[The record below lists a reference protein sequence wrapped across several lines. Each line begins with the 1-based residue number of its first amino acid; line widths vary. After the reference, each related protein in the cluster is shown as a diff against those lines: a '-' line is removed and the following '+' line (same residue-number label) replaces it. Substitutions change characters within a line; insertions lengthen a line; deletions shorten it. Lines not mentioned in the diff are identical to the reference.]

1 MNANPINPSLAV
13 TAQIT
18 AADVAEIA
26 AAGFKTIICNRPDG
40 EISDQTPFSA
50 IKSAAE
56 TAGLSAHYLP
66 TITGQV
72 SDADGRAF
80 GEIMASVPHPVLAY
94 CRSGTRSATMWALS
108 QAGQLPA
115 DAILA
120 AVQGAGYDLSA
131 LKARFEAPKPAPAAK
146 SPSIGAGS
154 EGDHQIV
161 IIGGGSAGI
170 AVASSLLARDSGLD
184 IAIIEPADRHCYQP
198 GWTMVGAGVFR
209 AESTVRPMAAVMP
222 RGVVHIN
229 GAVTS
234 FEPEHNQV
242 TLESGKTVTYKQ
254 LIVCPGLKLDWEGIP
269 GLVDA
274 LGHDGVTSNY
284 RYDLAPYTWQL
295 VQSMRGGTALFTQ
308 PPMPIK
314 CAGAPQKAMYL
325 SADHW
330 RQQGVLKDIRIEFCN
345 AGGVLFGVPEY
356 VPALM
361 AYVNAYGI
369 QLNFTRNLVAING
382 TSKQATFKQTV
393 ADGTISEVVQD
404 YDMIHVVPPQKAPDF
419 VRASPLADASGWV
432 EIDPASMQHKRYDNI
447 HALGDVG
454 NTTNAKTAAAARK
467 QAPVVAHNVLSALG
481 KRSGTVTYD
490 GYGSCPLTVERGKI
504 VLAEFTYGGK
514 LAPSFPQWLING
526 TRPSRLAWFLKERV
540 LPPLYWEAMLK
551 GREWL
556 AQPNS

>member
-1 MNANPINPSLAV
+1 MNAKPINPSLAV

-26 AAGFKTIICNRPDG
+26 AAGYKAIICNRPDD
-40 EISDQTPFSA
+40 ETPDQPPFSA

-56 TAGLSAHYLP
+56 IAGLSAHYLP

-80 GEIMASVPHPVLAY
+80 GEIMASVPRPVLAY
-94 CRSGTRSATMWALS
+94 CRSGTRSATMWGLS

-131 LKARFEAPKPAPAAK
+131 LKARFETPEPTQAAQ

-154 EGDHQIV
+154 EGAHQIV
-161 IIGGGSAGI
+161 IIGGGAAGI

-209 AESTVRPMAAVMP
+209 AESTVRPMEAVMP

-274 LGHDGVTSNY
+274 LGHDGVTPNNTPPA
-284 RYDLAPYTWQL
+284 LQN
-295 VQSMRGGTALFTQ
+295 SMRISFNT
-308 PPMPIK
+308 P
-314 CAGAPQKAMYL
+314 C
-325 SADHW
+325 W
-330 RQQGVLKDIRIEFCN
+330 RQ
-345 AGGVLFGVPEY
+345 
-356 VPALM
+356 
-361 AYVNAYGI
+361 
-369 QLNFTRNLVAING
+369 
-382 TSKQATFKQTV
+382 
-393 ADGTISEVVQD
+393 
-404 YDMIHVVPPQKAPDF
+404 
-419 VRASPLADASGWV
+419 
-432 EIDPASMQHKRYDNI
+432 
-447 HALGDVG
+447 
-454 NTTNAKTAAAARK
+454 
-467 QAPVVAHNVLSALG
+467 
-481 KRSGTVTYD
+481 
-490 GYGSCPLTVERGKI
+490 
-504 VLAEFTYGGK
+504 
-514 LAPSFPQWLING
+514 
-526 TRPSRLAWFLKERV
+526 
-540 LPPLYWEAMLK
+540 
-551 GREWL
+551 
-556 AQPNS
+556 